1 MVCMVCSYSRRAYLH
16 FDMNSFLFY
25 VQCFYIYLVCI
36 QLQKMNV
43 CVHFNMNPFLF
54 YVQGPLKKYVRSVGE
69 GYWAKRTLPTSC
81 LFPYMKSEQGEWVK
95 NGQSGKDVQIGVFL
109 PRAGPS
115 QSACTA
121 CRALSECTRRAGY
134 ANNKLFQKK
143 GKK

>member
-1 MVCMVCSYSRRAYLH
+1 MYT
-16 FDMNSFLFY
+16 
-25 VQCFYIYLVCI
+25 
-36 QLQKMNV
+36 
-43 CVHFNMNPFLF
+43 
-54 YVQGPLKKYVRSVGE
+54 GPTINTARYPAL
-69 GYWAKRTLPTSC
+69 T
-81 LFPYMKSEQGEWVK
+81 
-95 NGQSGKDVQIGVFL
+95 GQSGKDVQIGVFL